1 MTGLISEW
9 SFGYN
14 LFNFFV
20 SDSEKLLS
28 ISSWGDLQFG
38 TTNTFQY
45 FYQCTNLDLSSVS
58 DIPNLSNTLYLDG
71 CFDSCFLLTTINRS
85 NEWNTS
91 NVINMV
97 AMFSNSFNFNS
108 DITTWDTSN
117 VTDMN
122 GMFGS
127 ASSFNQNIGSWDV
140 SNVTNMNAMFNG
152 ANAFNQNMGRGLNT
166 QRANA
171 MNFSG
176 GSGSRAINSVLGGN
190 QLNAYNTFAGQDA
203 ALARQ
208 YRNAAFSRLMGA
220 GNTMQN
226 IDNQNTQTALQRRLK
241 QEQLLGNAISS
252 NRAYQ
257 TNALNSLGSDLM
269 SVGAMGI
276 GGYGGGGTEGLDNNL
291 AGYNSVGLTNNR
303 FSIPSRK
310 TGYESIRL
318 GRR

>member
-1 MTGLISEW
+1 MPVIVPFALGGGAKLYSYIQASQGEQDARNQLNRLNQQPVPKYNVNSAIARLYGGAANEVARPVGYTGAEI
-9 SFGYN
+9 
-14 LFNFFV
+14 
-20 SDSEKLLS
+20 
-28 ISSWGDLQFG
+28 
-38 TTNTFQY
+38 
-45 FYQCTNLDLSSVS
+45 
-58 DIPNLSNTLYLDG
+58 
-71 CFDSCFLLTTINRS
+71 
-85 NEWNTS
+85 
-91 NVINMV
+91 
-97 AMFSNSFNFNS
+97 
-108 DITTWDTSN
+108 
-117 VTDMN
+117 
-122 GMFGS
+122 
-127 ASSFNQNIGSWDV
+127 
-140 SNVTNMNAMFNG
+140 
-152 ANAFNQNMGRGLNT
+152 NAFNQNMGRGLNT

-226 IDNQNTQTALQRRLK
+226 IDNQNTQTALQRRLM

-276 GGYGGGGTEGLDNNL
+276 DGGGGG
-291 AGYNSVGLTNNR
+291 GRKVGGWDGVG
-303 FSIPSRK
+303 K
-310 TGYESIRL
+310 TYL
-318 GRR
+318 GRNSRISPYFNQNRANRQASAYDYLEDFPEYNQINR

>member
-1 MTGLISEW
+1 MPVIAPLAIGGLAKLYGGVQAYQGEQDARNQLNRLNQQPIPKYNVNSAIARLYGGAANEVARPVGYTGAEI
-9 SFGYN
+9 
-14 LFNFFV
+14 
-20 SDSEKLLS
+20 
-28 ISSWGDLQFG
+28 
-38 TTNTFQY
+38 
-45 FYQCTNLDLSSVS
+45 
-58 DIPNLSNTLYLDG
+58 
-71 CFDSCFLLTTINRS
+71 
-85 NEWNTS
+85 
-91 NVINMV
+91 
-97 AMFSNSFNFNS
+97 
-108 DITTWDTSN
+108 
-117 VTDMN
+117 
-122 GMFGS
+122 
-127 ASSFNQNIGSWDV
+127 
-140 SNVTNMNAMFNG
+140 
-152 ANAFNQNMGRGLNT
+152 NAFNQNMGRGLNT

-226 IDNQNTQTALQRRLK
+226 IDNQNTQTALQRRLT

-303 FSIPSRK
+303 FSIPSRR

>member
-1 MTGLISEW
+1 
-9 SFGYN
+9 
-14 LFNFFV
+14 
-20 SDSEKLLS
+20 
-28 ISSWGDLQFG
+28 
-38 TTNTFQY
+38 
-45 FYQCTNLDLSSVS
+45 
-58 DIPNLSNTLYLDG
+58 
-71 CFDSCFLLTTINRS
+71 
-85 NEWNTS
+85 
-91 NVINMV
+91 
-97 AMFSNSFNFNS
+97 
-108 DITTWDTSN
+108 
-117 VTDMN
+117 
-122 GMFGS
+122 
-127 ASSFNQNIGSWDV
+127 
-140 SNVTNMNAMFNG
+140 
-152 ANAFNQNMGRGLNT
+152 
-166 QRANA
+166 

-226 IDNQNTQTALQRRLK
+226 IDNQNTQTALQRRLT

-276 GGYGGGGTEGLDNNL
+276 GGGGGGTEGLDNNL

-303 FSIPSRK
+303 FSIPARR
-310 TGYESIRL
+310 TGYDAIRL

>member
-1 MTGLISEW
+1 MLPALLLAGGLASKAYGYYQSNQGEQDARNQLNRLNQQPVPKYNVNSAIARLYGGAANEVARPVGYTGAEI
-9 SFGYN
+9 
-14 LFNFFV
+14 
-20 SDSEKLLS
+20 
-28 ISSWGDLQFG
+28 
-38 TTNTFQY
+38 
-45 FYQCTNLDLSSVS
+45 
-58 DIPNLSNTLYLDG
+58 
-71 CFDSCFLLTTINRS
+71 
-85 NEWNTS
+85 
-91 NVINMV
+91 
-97 AMFSNSFNFNS
+97 
-108 DITTWDTSN
+108 
-117 VTDMN
+117 
-122 GMFGS
+122 
-127 ASSFNQNIGSWDV
+127 
-140 SNVTNMNAMFNG
+140 
-152 ANAFNQNMGRGLNT
+152 NAFNQNIGRGLNT

-226 IDNQNTQTALQRRLK
+226 IDNQNTQTALQRRLM

-276 GGYGGGGTEGLDNNL
+276 GGGGGVDE
-291 AGYNSVGLTNNR
+291 VG
-303 FSIPSRK
+303 K
-310 TGYESIRL
+310 TYL
-318 GRR
+318 GRNSRISPYFNQNRANRQASAYDYLEDFPEYNQINR